1 MTRGVYLAQVLWPMP
16 SRTVEARQR
25 LRVTCRSPIRTS
37 NDVDGGSI
45 GPLATIHDY
54 RTMRTKQLDGATT
67 TGSMRT
73 DDYPSIGEGRRVA
86 RTASPAKTPD
96 RSVGAVEDDHRS
108 AAAVAGRLTAQLTRK
123 DTNTHPLRL
132 CQLCAKVRRS

>member
-25 LRVTCRSPIRTS
+25 LRVTRRSPIRTS

-96 RSVGAVEDDHRS
+96 RSVGRPPLSGSGGRTTDCPADQKRYKHAPS
-108 AAAVAGRLTAQLTRK
+108 ASLPA
-123 DTNTHPLRL
+123 LR
-132 CQLCAKVRRS
+132 